1 MPSVG
6 MIGMSVAIESPI
18 FVIGTGRCGS
28 TTLMDLIAYHPAFA
42 WPSQYTARR
51 PVLERAA
58 VLSRIVELPIVGP
71 RLKFTRFTPKHAESY
86 EQWTRC
92 FAGFAEPFRD
102 LVADD
107 VTPRTRQLFGDTVA
121 DICRH
126 QGKNRFITK
135 YTGWSRIEFI
145 KSIFPDA
152 RFIHIV
158 RDGRAVAY
166 SYTTVPWWD
175 GWAGVDRSRW
185 GMLSEESLE
194 ALSRYGHS
202 FVALAALQWKTLI
215 NNISEKSERLPKED
229 LLVLRH
235 EDMARDPMSAAYE
248 SIAFSGEDGD
258 DRRFVQHLAATAPRI
273 VDPGARPA
281 PPPWKRNLTVQQID
295 MIGDICG
302 EELARFD
309 YT

>member
-1 MPSVG
+1 M
-6 MIGMSVAIESPI
+6 
-18 FVIGTGRCGS
+18 
-28 TTLMDLIAYHPAFA
+28 
-42 WPSQYTARR
+42 
-51 PVLERAA
+51 
-58 VLSRIVELPIVGP
+58 
-71 RLKFTRFTPKHAESY
+71 
-86 EQWTRC
+86 
-92 FAGFAEPFRD
+92 
-102 LVADD
+102 
-107 VTPRTRQLFGDTVA
+107 
-121 DICRH
+121 
-126 QGKNRFITK
+126 
-135 YTGWSRIEFI
+135 
-145 KSIFPDA
+145 
-152 RFIHIV
+152 
-158 RDGRAVAY
+158 AY

-185 GMLSEESLE
+185 GLLSEESLE

-235 EDMARDPMSAAYE
+235 EDMARDPVSAAYE

-258 DRRFVQHLAATAPRI
+258 DRRFEQHLAATAPRI

-281 PPPWKRNLTVQQID
+281 PPPWKRNLTVRQID

-302 EELARFD
+302 EELARYD

>member
-1 MPSVG
+1 M
-6 MIGMSVAIESPI
+6 AIESPI

-51 PVLERAA
+51 PGLERAA
-58 VLSRIVELPIVGP
+58 MLSRIVELPVIGS
-71 RLKFTRFTPKHAESY
+71 RLKFKRFTPKHAESY
-86 EQWTRC
+86 EQWSRC

-107 VTPRTRQLFGDTVA
+107 ATPRTRQLFRTTVA
-121 DICRH
+121 DICRY
-126 QGKNRFITK
+126 QGKGRFITK

-145 KSIFPDA
+145 RSIFPDA

-175 GWAGVDRSRW
+175 GWAGVDQSRW
-185 GMLSEESLE
+185 RSLGEESLDTL
-194 ALSRYGHS
+194 ARYDYS

-215 NNISEKSERLPKED
+215 NNISDRSELLPKED

-235 EDMARDPMSAAYE
+235 EDMARDPMGAAYE
-248 SIAFSGEDGD
+248 SIAFSGEDGEE
-258 DRRFVQHLAATAPRI
+258 RRFAKHLATTAPRI
-273 VDPGARPA
+273 VDPDSRRT
-281 PPPWKRNLTVQQID
+281 PPPWKQNLSGQQID
-295 MIGDICG
+295 MISEICK
-302 EELARFD
+302 EELAR
-309 YT
+309 YEYV